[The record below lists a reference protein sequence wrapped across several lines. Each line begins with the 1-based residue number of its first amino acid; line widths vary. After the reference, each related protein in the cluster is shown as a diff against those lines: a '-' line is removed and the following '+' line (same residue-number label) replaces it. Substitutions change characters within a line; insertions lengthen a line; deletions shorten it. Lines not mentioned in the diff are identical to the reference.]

1 MKRKNILKLI
11 FVILIFFFG
20 SLLIVDAFRLIG
32 INPKAFDSKDMN
44 YFDCFIELTYAVI
57 IYLLYR
63 NYFRIDFRELKS
75 GFKKYFL
82 EILKYFALFMV
93 VKIASAALTSIV
105 GFALG
110 VEIGES
116 ENQNIIIGLTSS
128 APIMMLI
135 STAILAPIVEE
146 GIFRLGFRKVINNK
160 YLFMIISG
168 LVFGFLHIF
177 PTELSMSIA
186 LTYSITYVTMGVLL
200 AYVYVETDNI
210 WFPIIIH
217 ALNNFISML
226 AIIMIGW

>member
-11 FVILIFFFG
+11 IVILMFFFG
-20 SLLIVDAFRLIG
+20 SLIIGDFLRLIG
-32 INPKAFDSKDMN
+32 INVSTFDAKDIN
-44 YFDCFIELTYAVI
+44 YIDCFIKLIYSVI

-63 NYFRIDFRELKS
+63 NYFRIDFKELKS
-75 GFKKYFL
+75 GFKKYIS

-93 VKIASAALTSIV
+93 IKIASAALTSII

-116 ENQNIIIGLTSS
+116 ENQNLIVSLTSS

-146 GIFRLGFRKVINNK
+146 GIFRLAFRKVINNK

-186 LTYSITYVTMGVLL
+186 LTYSITYVTMGVYL

-210 WFPIIIH
+210 WFPIIMH
-217 ALNNFISML
+217 ALNNLISML
-226 AIIMIGW
+226 AIIMMG